1 MKRGLA
7 YAILLNLFF
16 QRGKKKGTTRRKG
29 SRGVTTACLIPNTD
43 GSNNKNK
50 YKSKWH
56 EIEVIVI

>member
-1 MKRGLA
+1 M
-7 YAILLNLFF
+7 NLFF
-16 QRGKKKGTTRRKG
+16 QRDKKKGTTRRKG